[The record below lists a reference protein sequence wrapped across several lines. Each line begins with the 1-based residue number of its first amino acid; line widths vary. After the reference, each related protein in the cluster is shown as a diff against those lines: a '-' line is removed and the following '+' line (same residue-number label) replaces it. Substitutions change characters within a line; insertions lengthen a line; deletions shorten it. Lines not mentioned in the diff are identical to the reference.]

1 MNEELKN
8 KREKQEFYNC
18 LITLLLF
25 VIQGIAL
32 PIMYANNIY
41 IEGIPL
47 IKMTCIIC
55 IAYYILKQLFF
66 SRMDFD
72 DTTHVFVYI
81 SGFWFI
87 ILVVGG
93 WLLNITTKIITIDQ
107 LFEGLAIVV
116 TSLLTTSALMVIINI
131 VDSFQ
136 EFILENEKEA
146 NLESY
151 KQKSYQ
157 LTETTKWFIGF
168 ILVLAVVLLVV
179 APLRNL
185 SLATIN
191 WEQSI
196 LYLGTPYCIVL
207 LGILLRRD

>member
-25 VIQGIAL
+25 IIQGIAL
-32 PIMYANNIY
+32 PIMYVNNIC
-41 IEGIPL
+41 IEGVPL

-66 SRMDFD
+66 SEMDFD

-93 WLLNITTKIITIDQ
+93 VLLNITTKIITIDQ
-107 LFEGLAIVV
+107 LFEGLGTVV
-116 TSLLTTSALMVIINI
+116 TSLLTTSALMVLINI

-146 NLESY
+146 NLEGY
-151 KQKSYQ
+151 KQKTYQ
-157 LTETTKWFIGF
+157 LIETTKCFIGF
-168 ILVLAVVLLVV
+168 IVVLTVIFLVV
-179 APLRNL
+179 APLRIF

-191 WEQSI
+191 WEKSI
-196 LYLGTPYCIVL
+196 LYLGTPYCIVI
-207 LGILLRRD
+207 LGILLRLD